1 MLVVKHIYEHNH
13 DKDCVI
19 RNFKGTCSSIEMLK
33 GYMLIRRNAEGVH
46 GKKKVGNP
54 CSVETSLTT
63 GADPAEAIAPLK
75 PAKVTYSP

>member
-1 MLVVKHIYEHNH
+1 
-13 DKDCVI
+13 
-19 RNFKGTCSSIEMLK
+19 
-33 GYMLIRRNAEGVH
+33 MLIRRNAEGVH